1 MRIRTFTIRPPRN
14 PLLRALAL
22 LAGAVITAVLVTLG
36 LLVGAMVI
44 AGATVALLVR
54 RWFGRKPARESDPS
68 IIEGE
73 FTVVS
78 PRRANLPHA
87 D

>member
-1 MRIRTFTIRPPRN
+1 MRIRTFTIQPPRN

-22 LAGAVITAVLVTLG
+22 VAGAVITAALLVLG
-36 LLVGAMVI
+36 LIVGAVVVT
-44 AGATVALLVR
+44 GAAAALLVR
-54 RWFGRKPARESDPS
+54 RWFGHKPAAASDDS

-73 FTVVS
+73 YTVVS
-78 PRRANLPHA
+78 PRRTGLPHA